1 MLLVVWWEVTI
12 KIVGHPDHGF
22 AINPNLVLLISP
34 PSVRK
39 STQEAV
45 MFLKELYLLPYLGSW
60 TKLYVVWRD
69 VIKNAKA

>member
-1 MLLVVWWEVTI
+1 MAIAIGLWIIVAIFIVGVVGSMVEVTI

-45 MFLKELYLLPYLGSW
+45 MF
-60 TKLYVVWRD
+60 
-69 VIKNAKA
+69 